1 MEDGTLKTDCSSP
14 RKADRIPHLHRCWAD
29 GGKSAEFPEAPDE
42 GKLAQASTVIPQALR
57 EGETQGLPSGSFCL
71 VRELG
76 TNHCN
81 WGEKYRDQPGQS
93 ANTTGSADCWEVR
106 EGFLEE
112 AVLL

>member
-1 MEDGTLKTDCSSP
+1 M
-14 RKADRIPHLHRCWAD
+14 RVNWQRLH
-29 GGKSAEFPEAPDE
+29 SM
-42 GKLAQASTVIPQALR
+42 IPQALR
-57 EGETQGLPSGSFCL
+57 VGETQGLPSGSSRL

-76 TNHCN
+76 TNHSN

-93 ANTTGSADCWEVR
+93 ANTVGSADCWEVR